1 MKDSFVVHADYIE
14 DLPEENKAEFLM
26 YIYNYGCKGIE
37 PELKGLAL
45 TVWTKIKRRLDEDE
59 ATYNEK
65 IKGNSA
71 GGKKHTGNQYTRKKE
86 MEVNGSDF
94 QKAPSEWKSMEVNGS
109 RGTEY
114 VSVSDNESVNDYEGE
129 SEGADNP
136 VSPAPSTLDYSKLQ
150 TEVFNKLQKHNESV
164 PVESRIPVSN
174 NILSFV
180 QKEFRELLDV
190 MRDCKPEEITQTVD
204 NLLKSAR
211 QHRKKKYSWYWFLND
226 INDYKPGFFI
236 DDTKP
241 EKEVPTVDSF
251 CQQMMGKPGFNLSLF
266 LTNQSKWIA
275 AGSPQGDAYLE
286 LQKTWG
292 VTNAAS

>member
-1 MKDSFVVHADYIE
+1 MKDSFVFHAEYIE

-59 ATYNEK
+59 TTYNEK

-94 QKAPSEWKSMEVNGS
+94 QKAPTEWKSMEVNGS

-129 SEGADNP
+129 SEDVNNP
-136 VSPAPSTLDYSKLQ
+136 VSPAPSFDFST
-150 TEVFNKLQKHNESV
+150 LQKEIYAKITEHNLKS
-164 PVESRIPVSN
+164 PVESRIPISN
-174 NILSFV
+174 NLVSFV
-180 QKEFRELLDV
+180 QKECRELIDV
-190 MRDCKPEEITQTVD
+190 MRGASPSEILETVE
-204 NLLKSAR
+204 NLLISAR
-211 QHRKKKYSWYWFLND
+211 EKRKRKYSWCWFLKD

-236 DDTKP
+236 KNTIPDKQL
-241 EKEVPTVDSF
+241 TVQGFYDSMKNDARF
-251 CQQMMGKPGFNLSLF
+251 KAALF
-266 LTNQSKWIA
+266 LMNQKDWQSKGCPA
-275 AGSPQGDAYLE
+275 GDAYFA
-286 LQKTWG
+286 LQETWG
-292 VTNAAS
+292 VKNAS